1 MKNKKIVIAQQ
12 MEVIQTAI
20 GKPNQNEIIEIA
32 LSIAYETGA
41 LDELSKQI
49 ERGKISEA
57 RFIKNNT
64 GAVDEEDEEDE
75 AHDQFGGDQSVMD
88 CNLREAGL

>member
-1 MKNKKIVIAQQ
+1 MKNKKIAIEQ

-20 GKPNQNEIIEIA
+20 GNPNQNEIIEIA

-49 ERGKISEA
+49 ERDKISEA

-64 GAVDEEDEEDE
+64 GAVDEEDE
-75 AHDQFGGDQSVMD
+75 APDQFGGDQSVMD